1 MRPDRTDTTTPLD
14 PDNFAVIIPAR
25 FASSR
30 FPGKPLADIAGQ
42 SLIERVWRQCI
53 QAVPASQVI
62 VATDDDRIR
71 THCEG
76 FGADVEMTS
85 DQCATGTDRV
95 AQVVEQRGLDY
106 AINVQGDEPF
116 VRPEDITAVRDR
128 FLAND
133 GQRVVNAMAAIT
145 SEAEFTSLAV
155 PKVVFDQQGQ
165 LLYMSR
171 AAIPGNKAARLIN
184 AWKQICIYG
193 FSRGHLAKFA
203 QQLEKTP
210 FEAIEDIEILR
221 FLELGI
227 SVQMLSVSSGTIAV
241 DFPEDIERA
250 LALLEGT
257 Q

>member
-1 MRPDRTDTTTPLD
+1 MRPELGDTTARLD
-14 PDNFAVIIPAR
+14 PDNFAIVIPAR

-30 FPGKPLADIAGQ
+30 FPGKPLADLAGQ
-42 SLIERVWRQCI
+42 SLIERVWRQCV
-53 QAVPASQVI
+53 QAFPVSRVI

-71 THCEG
+71 SHCED

-85 DQCATGTDRV
+85 AQCATGTDRV

-116 VRPEDITAVRDR
+116 VRPEDITAVRER
-128 FLAND
+128 FLAGN
-133 GQRVVNAMAAIT
+133 GKRVVNAMAAIT

-155 PKVVFDQQGQ
+155 PKVVFDQHEQ

-171 AAIPGNKAARLIN
+171 APIPGNKEARLVH

-193 FSRGHLAKFA
+193 FNRTHLATFA
-203 QQLEKTP
+203 QQHEKTP

-221 FLELGI
+221 FIELGVP
-227 SVQMLSVSSGTIAV
+227 VQMLSVSSGTIAV

-250 LALLEGT
+250 LAIIEAT
-257 Q
+257 R